1 MQGFFCRRVRQNY
14 PSGFAVRV
22 RQMPDFCRS
31 RTYLNNAGSQG
42 VLSGCFLFGAK
53 YARPAEQKLPTRGI
67 LLVCGFI
74 PKPLKSTSKGCRL
87 SAVGIKGVSAADIS
101 VIPQSNI
108 KGVFYEEVLRVI
120 KVDNLRKEFKKT
132 IKDPGVL
139 GSLKALVH
147 PHNEKVVAVDDISF
161 SVPEGEILGFIGPNG
176 AGKSTVIKM
185 LTGILTP
192 TSGKCTINGKNP
204 TEDRKNYVREIG
216 VVFGQRTQL
225 WWDLPLRET
234 YSVLKEIYEVPE
246 DKYKKRMA
254 FLNEVLDLESFITSP
269 VRTLSLGQRMR
280 ADIAASLLHSP
291 KVLFLDEPTIGL
303 DVVVKDN
310 IRNAIEYINKQE
322 KTTVILTTHDLADI
336 ELLSK
341 RIVMIDK
348 GKNVFDGTISEL
360 KSRYGQMRELHF
372 DTDAENVSEIL
383 AYKEHFNFVD
393 EDISVET
400 EGTAVSVRFNSA
412 VVPVS
417 DMLSYTLGKVKIND
431 ISVKDADIEEIIRRL
446 YKQEG

>member
-1 MQGFFCRRVRQNY
+1 MIYV
-14 PSGFAVRV
+14 
-22 RQMPDFCRS
+22 
-31 RTYLNNAGSQG
+31 
-42 VLSGCFLFGAK
+42 
-53 YARPAEQKLPTRGI
+53 E
-67 LLVCGFI
+67 
-74 PKPLKSTSKGCRL
+74 
-87 SAVGIKGVSAADIS
+87 
-101 VIPQSNI
+101 
-108 KGVFYEEVLRVI
+108 
-120 KVDNLRKEFKKT
+120 NLRKEFKKT
-132 IKDPGVL
+132 IKEPGL
-139 GSLKALVH
+139 KGSIKALFR
-147 PHNEKVVAVDDISF
+147 PNNEIIRAVDDISF
-161 SVPEGEILGFIGPNG
+161 HVPKGEVLGFIGPNG

-234 YSVLKEIYEVPE
+234 YAVLKEIYEVPE
-246 DKYKKRMA
+246 DSYKKRMA

-310 IRNAIEYINKQE
+310 IRKAIEYINE
-322 KTTVILTTHDLADI
+322 KENTTVILTTHDLSDI

-360 KSRYGQMRELHF
+360 KSEYGQMRELHF
-372 DTDAENVSEIL
+372 ETDSENAVEKL
-383 AYKEHFNFVD
+383 GYKEHFSFD
-393 EDISVET
+393 DDDILVET
-400 EGTAVSVRFNSA
+400 DGNLVKVRFNSA
-412 VVPVS
+412 VAPVS
-417 DMLSYTLGKVKIND
+417 DMLSYTLSNITVND

-446 YKQEG
+446 YKREV